1 MRTELKLDMSKSG
14 NALKRLHLKNVK
26 GKAEAGGR
34 IDCDAWKCSPIGV
47 WLWAARFIGCASPCG
62 STLYATPKVAE
73 QSSPSSHT
81 FREIS
86 VNVASR
92 IFAGFNDF
100 SLLLDGFLL
109 SGFHPRCASLCF
121 CARISTQNMKI
132 LSLKKSHGEYLW
144 ALSNNWPNN
153 AAVVF

>member
-1 MRTELKLDMSKSG
+1 MGTELKLDMSKSG

-34 IDCDAWKCSPIGV
+34 IDCDAWKCGWIGV
-47 WLWAARFIGCASPCG
+47 WLWAARFIGCASLCG

-73 QSSPSSHT
+73 QSSPSSHA
-81 FREIS
+81 FRDIS
-86 VNVASR
+86 VNAASR

-109 SGFHPRCASLCF
+109 SGFLRRCVSG
-121 CARISTQNMKI
+121 ARISTENMKI
-132 LSLKKSHGEYLW
+132 LLLKKSHGEYLW
-144 ALSNNWPNN
+144 VVSNNWPNN
-153 AAVVF
+153 VAVVF